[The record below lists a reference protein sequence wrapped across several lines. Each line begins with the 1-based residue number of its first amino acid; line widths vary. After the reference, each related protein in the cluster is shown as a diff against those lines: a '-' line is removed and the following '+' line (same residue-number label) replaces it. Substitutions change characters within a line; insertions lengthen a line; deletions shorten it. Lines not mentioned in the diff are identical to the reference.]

1 MKQWMLGLAL
11 WPLFFSLQLLQQV
24 GSNECS
30 NNRYVINVMLMN
42 YSDFPST
49 TDNLKLAVNRALERV
64 QNEFQMAG
72 ENVTVYATFHS
83 FTSSL
88 YVSQGCRTS
97 TCEGVELIKDIY
109 KNGTLGCVVIGSA
122 CTYATY
128 QMVSHKYKL
137 GEEWLESS
145 AAERDLGVLVNCRLN
160 MSQQRALAAKR
171 ANRILG
177 CIKHSTTSLS
187 KEVITLLYSALVQPH
202 LEYCVQFWAPKF
214 KKDVKVLEC
223 IQRRATK
230 LVKRLEGMSYEE
242 WLRTLGLSSLEKRR
256 LRGNLIA
263 LYNFLG
269 RGSGER
275 GADLFSLES
284 SDTMRGNGSK
294 LHQGMFSLGIRKHFF
309 TEKVVKHWNRLPRE
323 AFNAPSLYINALD
336 AGIAHFSKQL
346 EFKEIL
352 RTPEDLKRTV
362 KDPNRKSNVII
373 MCGSPADLST
383 DLGTEEVDK
392 NIVIILIDLFNNV
405 YFRNNNSARYMQ
417 NVLVLTLPPANYS
430 LNTIKTED
438 AILMEDDF
446 VAGYF
451 NAVLLFGHTL
461 KKLISSQTLVSP
473 VNFINEFRNTTFEGV
488 LGPVT
493 LDEFG
498 DIDTN
503 LTLLYTSQTTN
514 HFRTLLYFNT
524 QKNET
529 HTMTMSPDFVW
540 KDHKLPSDTPGTG
553 PHILTIAVFTL
564 TGVVILVLIISL
576 LILRKYRRDNER
588 LWKKWSHIPPEEI
601 LPLETSETSH
611 VSLKID
617 EDKRGDTTQRLRQG
631 KYDKKV
637 VILKDLKNS
646 DGNFSEKQKVELNK
660 LLQIDYYNL
669 TKFYGT
675 VKIDT
680 MIFGVTE
687 YCERGSLRDVLNDK
701 ISYPDGTF
709 MDWEFKISVMYDIAK
724 YRLVDEGKAVDV
736 VYLDFSKAFDTV
748 SHSILLENLAAHG
761 LDGCTLCW
769 GSVLGP
775 VLFNIFINDLDE
787 GIECTQSKFADDTKL
802 RGSVDLLEARKALQR
817 DLDRLDRWAEVNCM
831 RFNKAKCQVLH
842 LGHSNPMQ
850 CYRLG
855 EEWLESCQEEKDLG
869 VLVDSC
875 LNMSQQCA
883 QVAKK
888 ANGILAC
895 IKNSVASR
903 SREVI
908 VPLYSALVRPHLKYC
923 VQFWAPRYK
932 RDIEVLERVQR
943 RATKL
948 VKGLEQKSDEEQL
961 RELGL
966 FRLEKR
972 RLRGD
977 LMALYNYLKGG
988 CREVGVGLFSQVTS
1002 DRMRGNGLKL
1012 RQGRFRLDIRKFYFT
1027 ERVIKHWNRLP
1038 SEVVELPSLE
1048 VFKRRLDEVLRDMVY
1063 LAFFLFYYQP
1073 QGMSYLHS
1081 SKTEVHGRLKS
1092 TNCVVD
1098 NRMVVKI
1105 TDFGCNSI
1113 LPPRKDLWT
1122 APEHLRHAGVSQKG
1136 DVYSYGIIAQEIILR
1151 RETFYTGHCR
1161 DNKEKLYRVESGK
1174 GVKPFRP
1181 DLALETVGEREM
1193 EVYTLVKSCWEE
1205 DPEKR
1210 PDFKKI
1216 ESTLAKIFSNCHGQ
1230 TNESYMDT
1238 LIRRLQ
1244 LYSRNLEHLVEERTE
1259 LYKAE
1264 RDRADRLNF
1273 MLLPR
1278 PVVKSLKETGLV
1290 EPELFEEVTIYFS
1303 DIVGFTTLCKYST
1316 PMEVVDMLNDIYKNF
1331 DHILDHHDV
1340 YKVETIGDA
1349 YMVASGLPKRNGN
1362 RHAVDIS
1369 MMALDILSF
1378 MGSFEL
1384 RHLPG
1389 LPVWIRIGIHSGP
1402 CAAGVVG
1409 IKMPRYCLF
1418 GDTVNTASRMEST
1431 GLPLRIHLSG
1441 STINILKRTD
1451 CQFQYEVRGETYL
1464 KGRGTEITYWLTGTE
1479 DKKYNLPTP
1488 PSVENQQRLQD
1499 DLAEMITNILQ
1510 KREKEGF
1517 KTRELSRVAS
1527 YRSGTLEYLQLASTR
1542 NSATYL

>member
-1 MKQWMLGLAL
+1 MKQRILCLAL

-24 GSNECS
+24 CSNEC
-30 NNRYVINVMLMN
+30 NNNSYVINVMLMN

-49 TDNLKLAVNRALERV
+49 TDNLKLAVKQALKRV
-64 QNEFQMAG
+64 QNEFQMTA
-72 ENVTVYATFHS
+72 ENVTVDATFHS

-97 TCEGVELIKDIY
+97 TCEGVELIKEIY
-109 KNGTLGCVVIGSA
+109 DSGALGCVVIGPA

-128 QMVSHKYKL
+128 QMVSV
-137 GEEWLESS
+137 E
-145 AAERDLGVLVNCRLN
+145 
-160 MSQQRALAAKR
+160 
-171 ANRILG
+171 
-177 CIKHSTTSLS
+177 TTLSLPLIS
-187 KEVITLLYSALVQPH
+187 VGS
-202 LEYCVQFWAPKF
+202 F
-214 KKDVKVLEC
+214 
-223 IQRRATK
+223 
-230 LVKRLEGMSYEE
+230 
-242 WLRTLGLSSLEKRR
+242 GLSCDYKVNLTRLLTPARKVNDFFYHFWKESQLPFKTTIWESAYIYKR
-256 LRGNLIA
+256 NE
-263 LYNFLG
+263 N
-269 RGSGER
+269 S
-275 GADLFSLES
+275 
-284 SDTMRGNGSK
+284 
-294 LHQGMFSLGIRKHFF
+294 
-309 TEKVVKHWNRLPRE
+309 E
-323 AFNAPSLYINALD
+323 ACLWYINALE
-336 AGIAHFSKQL
+336 AGITHFSEKL
-346 EFKEIL
+346 KFKEIL
-352 RTPEDLKRTV
+352 RTPEQLKNTV
-362 KDPNRKSNVII
+362 TDPNRKSNVII
-373 MCGSPADLST
+373 MCGSPADVST
-383 DLGTEEVDK
+383 DLGTAEVDK
-392 NIVIILIDLFNNV
+392 DIVIILIDLFNNM
-405 YFRNNNSARYMQ
+405 YFGNNNSARYMQ
-417 NVLVLTLPPANYS
+417 NVLVLTLPPANYD
-430 LNTIKTED
+430 LNTTKTED
-438 AILMEDDF
+438 AVLMEDEF
-446 VAGYF
+446 LVGYF
-451 NAVLLFGHTL
+451 NAVLLFGHIL
-461 KKLISSQTLVSP
+461 KKFIFSQSPVSP
-473 VNFINEFRNTTFEGV
+473 LSFINESRNTTFEGV

-503 LTLLYTSQTTN
+503 LTLLYTSQTAT
-514 HFRTLLYFNT
+514 HFSILLYFNT

-529 HTMTMSPDFVW
+529 RVATAIPDFVW
-540 KDHKLPSDTPGTG
+540 KNHKLPSDTPGTG

-564 TGVVILVLIISL
+564 TGIVILVLIISL
-576 LILRKYRRDNER
+576 LILRKYRRDNKR
-588 LWKKWSHIPPEEI
+588 RWKKWSHIPPEEI
-601 LPLETSETSH
+601 LPLETGETSH

-617 EDKRGDTTQRLRQG
+617 EDKRRDTTQRLRQG

-646 DGNFSEKQKVELNK
+646 DGNFSEKQKIELNK

-680 MIFGVTE
+680 MIFGVIE

-724 YRLVDEGKAVDV
+724 
-736 VYLDFSKAFDTV
+736 
-748 SHSILLENLAAHG
+748 
-761 LDGCTLCW
+761 
-769 GSVLGP
+769 
-775 VLFNIFINDLDE
+775 
-787 GIECTQSKFADDTKL
+787 
-802 RGSVDLLEARKALQR
+802 
-817 DLDRLDRWAEVNCM
+817 
-831 RFNKAKCQVLH
+831 
-842 LGHSNPMQ
+842 
-850 CYRLG
+850 
-855 EEWLESCQEEKDLG
+855 
-869 VLVDSC
+869 
-875 LNMSQQCA
+875 
-883 QVAKK
+883 
-888 ANGILAC
+888 
-895 IKNSVASR
+895 
-903 SREVI
+903 
-908 VPLYSALVRPHLKYC
+908 
-923 VQFWAPRYK
+923 
-932 RDIEVLERVQR
+932 
-943 RATKL
+943 
-948 VKGLEQKSDEEQL
+948 
-961 RELGL
+961 
-966 FRLEKR
+966 
-972 RLRGD
+972 
-977 LMALYNYLKGG
+977 
-988 CREVGVGLFSQVTS
+988 
-1002 DRMRGNGLKL
+1002 
-1012 RQGRFRLDIRKFYFT
+1012 
-1027 ERVIKHWNRLP
+1027 
-1038 SEVVELPSLE
+1038 
-1048 VFKRRLDEVLRDMVY
+1048 
-1063 LAFFLFYYQP
+1063 
-1073 QGMSYLHS
+1073 GMSYLHS

-1092 TNCVVD
+1092 SNCVVD

-1122 APEHLRHAGVSQKG
+1122 APEHLRHADVSQKG

-1151 RETFYTGHCR
+1151 RETFYTGHCQ

-1174 GVKPFRP
+1174 GVRPFRP
-1181 DLALETVGEREM
+1181 DLSLETVGERHV

-1216 ESTLAKIFSNCHGQ
+1216 ESTLAKIFSSYHGQ

-1303 DIVGFTTLCKYST
+1303 DIVGFTTLCKCST

-1349 YMVASGLPKRNGN
+1349 YMVVSGLPKRNGN

-1384 RHLPG
+1384 RHLPD

-1431 GLPLRIHLSG
+1431 GLPLRIHVSG

-1451 CQFQYEVRGETYL
+1451 CRFQYEVRGETAL

-1488 PSVENQQRLQD
+1488 PSVENQQQLQY
-1499 DLAEMITNILQ
+1499 DLEEMITNALQ
-1510 KREKEGF
+1510 KRESERS

-1527 YRSGTLEYLQLASTR
+1527 YQKSTLEYLQLVSTE

>member
-1 MKQWMLGLAL
+1 MKQRILCLAL

-24 GSNECS
+24 CSNEC
-30 NNRYVINVMLMN
+30 NNNSYVINVMLMN

-49 TDNLKLAVNRALERV
+49 TDNLKLAVKQALKRV
-64 QNEFQMAG
+64 QNEFQM
-72 ENVTVYATFHS
+72 TVF
-83 FTSSL
+83 FILLFSSL
-88 YVSQGCRTS
+88 CQSPALSPLLTLSDPLQDTGA
-97 TCEGVELIKDIY
+97 
-109 KNGTLGCVVIGSA
+109 LGCVVIGPA

-128 QMVSHKYKL
+128 QMVSV
-137 GEEWLESS
+137 ET
-145 AAERDLGVLVNCRLN
+145 
-160 MSQQRALAAKR
+160 
-171 ANRILG
+171 IL
-177 CIKHSTTSLS
+177 SLPLIS
-187 KEVITLLYSALVQPH
+187 VGS
-202 LEYCVQFWAPKF
+202 F
-214 KKDVKVLEC
+214 
-223 IQRRATK
+223 
-230 LVKRLEGMSYEE
+230 
-242 WLRTLGLSSLEKRR
+242 GLSCDYKVNLTRLLTPARKVNDFFYHFWKESQLPFKTTIWESAYIYKR
-256 LRGNLIA
+256 NE
-263 LYNFLG
+263 N
-269 RGSGER
+269 S
-275 GADLFSLES
+275 
-284 SDTMRGNGSK
+284 
-294 LHQGMFSLGIRKHFF
+294 
-309 TEKVVKHWNRLPRE
+309 E
-323 AFNAPSLYINALD
+323 ACLWYMNALE
-336 AGIAHFSKQL
+336 AGITHFSEKL
-346 EFKEIL
+346 KFKEIL
-352 RTPEDLKRTV
+352 RTPEQLKNTV
-362 KDPNRKSNVII
+362 TDPNRKSNVII
-373 MCGSPADLST
+373 MCGSPADVST
-383 DLGTEEVDK
+383 DLGTGEVDK
-392 NIVIILIDLFNNV
+392 DI
-405 YFRNNNSARYMQ
+405 
-417 NVLVLTLPPANYS
+417 
-430 LNTIKTED
+430 
-438 AILMEDDF
+438 MEDDF
-446 VAGYF
+446 LVGYF
-451 NAVLLFGHTL
+451 NAVLLFGHIL
-461 KKLISSQTLVSP
+461 KKFIFSQSPVSP
-473 VNFINEFRNTTFEGV
+473 LSFINESRNTTFEGV

-503 LTLLYTSQTTN
+503 LTLLYTSQT
-514 HFRTLLYFNT
+514 FSTLLYFNT

-529 HTMTMSPDFVW
+529 RMVTASPDFVW
-540 KDHKLPSDTPGTG
+540 KNHRLPSDTPGTG

-564 TGVVILVLIISL
+564 TGIVILVLIISL
-576 LILRKYRRDNER
+576 LILRKYRRDNKR
-588 LWKKWSHIPPEEI
+588 RWKKWSHIPPEEI
-601 LPLETSETSH
+601 LPLETGETSH

-617 EDKRGDTTQRLRQG
+617 EDKRRDTTQRLRQG

-646 DGNFSEKQKVELNK
+646 DGNFSEKQKIELNK

-680 MIFGVTE
+680 MIFGVIE

-724 YRLVDEGKAVDV
+724 
-736 VYLDFSKAFDTV
+736 
-748 SHSILLENLAAHG
+748 
-761 LDGCTLCW
+761 
-769 GSVLGP
+769 
-775 VLFNIFINDLDE
+775 
-787 GIECTQSKFADDTKL
+787 
-802 RGSVDLLEARKALQR
+802 
-817 DLDRLDRWAEVNCM
+817 
-831 RFNKAKCQVLH
+831 
-842 LGHSNPMQ
+842 
-850 CYRLG
+850 
-855 EEWLESCQEEKDLG
+855 
-869 VLVDSC
+869 
-875 LNMSQQCA
+875 
-883 QVAKK
+883 
-888 ANGILAC
+888 
-895 IKNSVASR
+895 
-903 SREVI
+903 
-908 VPLYSALVRPHLKYC
+908 
-923 VQFWAPRYK
+923 
-932 RDIEVLERVQR
+932 
-943 RATKL
+943 
-948 VKGLEQKSDEEQL
+948 
-961 RELGL
+961 
-966 FRLEKR
+966 
-972 RLRGD
+972 
-977 LMALYNYLKGG
+977 
-988 CREVGVGLFSQVTS
+988 
-1002 DRMRGNGLKL
+1002 
-1012 RQGRFRLDIRKFYFT
+1012 
-1027 ERVIKHWNRLP
+1027 
-1038 SEVVELPSLE
+1038 
-1048 VFKRRLDEVLRDMVY
+1048 
-1063 LAFFLFYYQP
+1063 
-1073 QGMSYLHS
+1073 GMSYLHS

-1122 APEHLRHAGVSQKG
+1122 APEHLRHADVSQKG

-1151 RETFYTGHCR
+1151 RETFYTGHCQ
-1161 DNKEKLYRVESGK
+1161 DSKEKLYRVESGK

-1181 DLALETVGEREM
+1181 DLSLETVGERHV

-1216 ESTLAKIFSNCHGQ
+1216 ESTLAKIFSNYHGQ

-1349 YMVASGLPKRNGN
+1349 YMVVSGLPKRNGN

-1384 RHLPG
+1384 RHLPD

-1418 GDTVNTASRMEST
+1418 GDTVNTASRMESS
-1431 GLPLRIHLSG
+1431 GLPLRIHVSG

-1451 CQFQYEVRGETYL
+1451 CRFQYEVRGETPL

-1479 DKKYNLPTP
+1479 DKKHNLPTP
-1488 PSVENQQRLQD
+1488 PPGENQEQLRR
-1499 DLAEMITNILQ
+1499 DLEKMITNAVQ
-1510 KREKEGF
+1510 KRESEGS
-1517 KTRELSRVAS
+1517 KTQELSQVAS
-1527 YRSGTLEYLQLASTR
+1527 YQASSLEYLQLVSTE

>member
-1 MKQWMLGLAL
+1 MKQRMLGLAL
-11 WPLFFSLQLLQQV
+11 WPLFFSLKLLQQV

-30 NNRYVINVMLMN
+30 KNNYVVNVMLMN
-42 YSDFPST
+42 YSDFPLT
-49 TDNLKLAVNRALERV
+49 TDNLKLAVTKALQRV
-64 QNEFQMAG
+64 QNEFQMELPG
-72 ENVTVYATFHS
+72 ENVTVNATFHS
-83 FTSSL
+83 ASPL

-97 TCEGVELIKDIY
+97 TCEGVELIKEIY
-109 KNGTLGCVVIGSA
+109 GSGRRGCVVIGPA

-128 QMVSHKYKL
+128 QVVSI
-137 GEEWLESS
+137 ET
-145 AAERDLGVLVNCRLN
+145 RL
-160 MSQQRALAAKR
+160 
-171 ANRILG
+171 
-177 CIKHSTTSLS
+177 SLPLIS
-187 KEVITLLYSALVQPH
+187 VGS
-202 LEYCVQFWAPKF
+202 F
-214 KKDVKVLEC
+214 
-223 IQRRATK
+223 
-230 LVKRLEGMSYEE
+230 
-242 WLRTLGLSSLEKRR
+242 GLSCDYKVNLTR
-256 LRGNLIA
+256 LLTPARKVNDFF
-263 LYNFLG
+263 YYFWK
-269 RGSGER
+269 
-275 GADLFSLES
+275 ES
-284 SDTMRGNGSK
+284 
-294 LHQGMFSLGIRKHFF
+294 
-309 TEKVVKHWNRLPRE
+309 RLPFKTITWESAYIYKRNENSE
-323 AFNAPSLYINALD
+323 ACIWYMNGLD
-336 AGIAHFSKQL
+336 AGVTHFSEKL
-346 EFKEIL
+346 KFKEIL
-352 RTPEDLKRTV
+352 RTSEQLKRTV
-362 KDPNRKSNVII
+362 TDPKRKSNVII
-373 MCGSPADLST
+373 MCGSPADVSA
-383 DLGTEEVDK
+383 DLGTAEVDK
-392 NIVIILIDLFNNV
+392 DIVIILIDLFNNT

-417 NVLVLTLPPANYS
+417 NVLVLTLLPYTYS
-430 LNTIKTED
+430 LSTTKTED
-438 AILMEDDF
+438 TILAEDDF
-446 VAGYF
+446 FFGYF
-451 NAVLLFGHTL
+451 NAVLLFGHIL
-461 KKLISSQTLVSP
+461 KKFIFSQSP
-473 VNFINEFRNTTFEGV
+473 VSSVSFINEFRNITFEGV

-498 DIDTN
+498 DIDNN
-503 LTLLYTSQTTN
+503 LTLLYTSQTAN

-524 QKNET
+524 HKNET
-529 HTMTMSPDFVW
+529 HVMTTSPDFVW
-540 KDHKLPSDTPGTG
+540 KNHKLPSDMPSTG
-553 PHILTIAVFTL
+553 PQILTIAVFTL
-564 TGVVILVLIISL
+564 TGIVILVLIISL
-576 LILRKYRRDNER
+576 LILRMYRRDNER
-588 LWKKWSHIPPEEI
+588 RWKKWFHIPPEQI
-601 LPLETSETSH
+601 LPLETSETSQ
-611 VSLKID
+611 VSLRID
-617 EDKRGDTTQRLRQG
+617 EDKRRDTTQRLRQG

-637 VILKDLKNS
+637 VILKDLKNN
-646 DGNFSEKQKVELNK
+646 DGNFSEKQKIELNK

-680 MIFGVTE
+680 MIFAVIE

-724 YRLVDEGKAVDV
+724 
-736 VYLDFSKAFDTV
+736 
-748 SHSILLENLAAHG
+748 
-761 LDGCTLCW
+761 
-769 GSVLGP
+769 
-775 VLFNIFINDLDE
+775 
-787 GIECTQSKFADDTKL
+787 
-802 RGSVDLLEARKALQR
+802 
-817 DLDRLDRWAEVNCM
+817 
-831 RFNKAKCQVLH
+831 
-842 LGHSNPMQ
+842 
-850 CYRLG
+850 
-855 EEWLESCQEEKDLG
+855 
-869 VLVDSC
+869 
-875 LNMSQQCA
+875 
-883 QVAKK
+883 
-888 ANGILAC
+888 
-895 IKNSVASR
+895 
-903 SREVI
+903 
-908 VPLYSALVRPHLKYC
+908 
-923 VQFWAPRYK
+923 
-932 RDIEVLERVQR
+932 
-943 RATKL
+943 
-948 VKGLEQKSDEEQL
+948 
-961 RELGL
+961 
-966 FRLEKR
+966 
-972 RLRGD
+972 
-977 LMALYNYLKGG
+977 
-988 CREVGVGLFSQVTS
+988 
-1002 DRMRGNGLKL
+1002 
-1012 RQGRFRLDIRKFYFT
+1012 
-1027 ERVIKHWNRLP
+1027 
-1038 SEVVELPSLE
+1038 
-1048 VFKRRLDEVLRDMVY
+1048 
-1063 LAFFLFYYQP
+1063 
-1073 QGMSYLHS
+1073 GMSYLHS

-1122 APEHLRHAGVSQKG
+1122 APEHLRYADISQKG

-1151 RETFYTGHCR
+1151 RETFYTGQCR
-1161 DNKEKLYRVESGK
+1161 DYKEKLYRVESGK
-1174 GVKPFRP
+1174 GLKPFRP
-1181 DLALETVGEREM
+1181 DLSLETVGEREM
-1193 EVYTLVKSCWEE
+1193 EVYILVKSCWEE

-1230 TNESYMDT
+1230 TNKSYMDT

-1349 YMVASGLPKRNGN
+1349 YMVVSGLPKRNGN

-1499 DLAEMITNILQ
+1499 DLAEMITNSLQ
-1510 KREKEGF
+1510 KRENEGF
-1517 KTRELSRVAS
+1517 KTQKLSRVAS
-1527 YRSGTLEYLQLASTR
+1527 YRSGTLEYLQLASTE